1 MTLNQLNSLP
11 TDAAARIFRDCCAA
25 APWVAG
31 MVTGRPYLDLP
42 QLLEHSSSLWPDLT
56 EDDWL
61 QAFSAHPRI
70 GDISSL
76 RAKYASTRSLASTEQ
91 AGARQAKDSVL
102 QRLKQGND
110 LYLERYG
117 FIFIVCATG
126 KSASEML
133 DLLEQRLDNSR
144 EQEVHNAAQEQIRIT
159 ELRLEKLFMSTRSPV
174 TTHILD
180 LGTGI
185 PAAGVDVS
193 LERMDSKG
201 APAET
206 IARGT
211 TDGDGRI
218 SDWFAG
224 PLQAGHYRL
233 CFHTGSWFMAQG
245 RESFFPVVNLDF
257 RVTDEQ
263 SHYHVPLLLNQWG
276 YSTYRGS

>member
-11 TDAAARIFRDCCAA
+11 AEAAARTFRDCCAA
-25 APWVAG
+25 EPWVAG
-31 MVTGRPYLDLP
+31 MVAGRPYRDQA
-42 QLLEHSSSLWPDLT
+42 QLLAHSRSLWPALT
-56 EDDWL
+56 EADWL

-70 GDISSL
+70 GDINSL
-76 RAKYASTRSLASTEQ
+76 RAKYASTRTLASSEQ
-91 AGARQAKDSVL
+91 AGARQAEDSVL

-144 EQEVHNAAQEQIRIT
+144 EQEIHNAAQEQIRIT

-180 LGTGI
+180 LGTGT

-193 LERMDSKG
+193 LEFLDSNG
-201 APAET
+201 APADT
-206 IARGT
+206 IARAS
-211 TDGDGRI
+211 TDTDGRI
-218 SDWFAG
+218 SDWFSG
-224 PLQAGHYRL
+224 PLQPGHYRL
-233 CFHTGSWFMAQG
+233 CFQTGSWFAKQS
-245 RESFFPVVNLDF
+245 RETFFPVVNLDF
-257 RVTDEQ
+257 RVTDDQ